1 MPPDMTTLSASVSVS
16 LLARLGTKPIAPRS
30 IARMTSALRSDAET
44 TTTGIAGQPLRSS
57 TRTSKPSA
65 SPRRR
70 SSRTRSKL
78 PSAPSAS
85 RAARAPA
92 TPTTLTSLPMP
103 WITFCS
109 AVRISG
115 WSSMRSTF
123 IARLLSGVA
132 AADGLGDADR
142 LVRAFAFHRHLHG
155 DLRAAFERLVGDQ
168 LEAPAQAAAAGHRR
182 GKANLVQAV
191 VDAHP
196 RLAHPER
203 RSRHLRQ
210 QREGEKAVRDRRAER
225 TGLRALDVD
234 VNPLVVVGGVGEELD
249 PLLRHGDPVADA
261 DVLADELL
269 QLGDRLECSH
279 CVRRPQGR
287 PKDADAPSGR
297 NEGSEWGG
305 ISSPR

>member
-57 TRTSKPSA
+57 TRTSNPSA

-103 WITFCS
+103 WMTFCS

-115 WSSMRSTF
+115 WSSMSSTF
-123 IARLLSGVA
+123 IAELLSGVA
-132 AADGLGDADR
+132 AADGFGDADG
-142 LVRAFAFHRHLHG
+142 LVGAFAFHRHLRG
-155 DLRAAFERLVGDQ
+155 ELRATVERLVGDER
-168 LEAPAQAAAAGHRR
+168 EASAHPAAARHRR
-182 GKANLVQAV
+182 GEAHLVEAV

-196 RLAHPER
+196 RLAH
-203 RSRHLRQ
+203 
-210 QREGEKAVRDRRAER
+210 
-225 TGLRALDVD
+225 
-234 VNPLVVVGGVGEELD
+234 
-249 PLLRHGDPVADA
+249 
-261 DVLADELL
+261 
-269 QLGDRLECSH
+269 LEC
-279 CVRRPQGR
+279 
-287 PKDADAPSGR
+287 
-297 NEGSEWGG
+297 GG
-305 ISSPR
+305 